1 MTAVTGTLPAG
12 VNSSKIS
19 KAMKALKGGGLL
31 TGAFCL
37 LDFVSV
43 PGAFK
48 LDYNT
53 KGEKVEGLNWESGLK
68 ELGKSAVKCASYL
81 AVPALI
87 AGTVASGGVLAAAL
101 GGLGA
106 IGSTFA
112 LSSIFE
118 KLLPEEQKLVAEAC
132 GKKGIDINKEKENAS
147 LTGNMNY
154 LT

>member
-1 MTAVTGTLPAG
+1 MTAVASVTQTV
-12 VNSSKIS
+12 VNSGKIA
-19 KAMKALKGGGLL
+19 KAKKALGAGGAL

-37 LDFVSV
+37 LDFISV

-53 KGEKVEGLNWESGLK
+53 KGEKVEGTNWKSGLK
-68 ELGKSAVKCASYL
+68 ELGKSAIKCVSYL
-81 AVPALI
+81 AVPAFI

-101 GGLGA
+101 GGAAA

-118 KLLPEEQKLVAEAC
+118 KVLPEEQKLVAEAC
-132 GKKGIDINKEKENAS
+132 TKKGIDINSEENAS